1 MSKIATHKGKVVQL
15 NGVNVS
21 VMIES
26 QSACAACHAK
36 GMCTLSD
43 KEDKII
49 DIKVSTDRAAN
60 LSVGDEVMVAV
71 SQQRGMQAVLLA
83 YILPAIVVVVSLV
96 AWLKVVPEPWAIVL
110 ALAVLALYYILLYLF
125 RNKLNS
131 KFVMSI
137 VDY

>member
-1 MSKIATHKGKVVQL
+1 MSKIAIHKGKVVQL

-49 DIKVSTDRAAN
+49 DIKVSIDRAAN
-60 LSVGDEVMVAV
+60 LSVGDEVIVAV

-110 ALAVLALYYILLYLF
+110 ALVVLALYYMLLYLF

>member
-1 MSKIATHKGKVVQL
+1 MSKIATHKGKGVQL

-49 DIKVSTDRAAN
+49 DTIVKDKVPK
-60 LSVGDEVMVAV
+60 SVDKM
-71 SQQRGMQAVLLA
+71 
-83 YILPAIVVVVSLV
+83 
-96 AWLKVVPEPWAIVL
+96 
-110 ALAVLALYYILLYLF
+110 F
-125 RNKLNS
+125 
-131 KFVMSI
+131 
-137 VDY
+137 

>member
-1 MSKIATHKGKVVQL
+1 
-15 NGVNVS
+15 
-21 VMIES
+21 
-26 QSACAACHAK
+26 
-36 GMCTLSD
+36 
-43 KEDKII
+43 
-49 DIKVSTDRAAN
+49 
-60 LSVGDEVMVAV
+60 
-71 SQQRGMQAVLLA
+71 MQAVLLA

-110 ALAVLALYYILLYLF
+110 ALVVLALYYMLLYLF